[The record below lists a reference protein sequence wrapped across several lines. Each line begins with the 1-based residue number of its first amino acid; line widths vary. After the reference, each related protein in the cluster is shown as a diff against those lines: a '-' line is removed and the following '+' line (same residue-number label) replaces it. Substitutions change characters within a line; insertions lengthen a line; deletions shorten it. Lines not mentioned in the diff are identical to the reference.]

1 MAVNLRTRV
10 PSIYYSEFTFMRPP
24 RSELAEAIYICRDSF
39 KSAAFFSLF
48 INMLM
53 LFPSIYM
60 MQVYDRVLGSNSIST
75 LLMLTLLAVMLFAM
89 LGALEWIRSQV
100 LIRVST
106 RFDLLL
112 NERLYRVLFKQALV
126 SGGKSSTQPLSD
138 LLALRQFL
146 TGQGLFAFFDAP
158 WLPIYVVLLFLFN
171 PAFGYVAIVSV
182 VVLIFL
188 ATWNERATHDDLEQ
202 ANQLSVESSNATAR
216 NLRNAEVVHALG
228 MLPSLMARWKEK
240 QKKLII
246 LQALSSEKGGL
257 ISALSKTYRV
267 TIQSLIL
274 GLGAWLA
281 INKQI
286 SPGMMIGGS
295 ILLGRALA
303 PIDLMIGSWK
313 QFLTARTA
321 YGRINELLAHF
332 PAEAD
337 RMALP
342 APTGSLRAEQ
352 VIVAPPGSK
361 VAVIKGVN
369 FAIEAGTFVALIGA
383 SASGKSTLARAL
395 LGIWPAASG
404 AIRMD
409 GADVMQSDR
418 GLVGPYIGYLPQD
431 IELFDGTIAENIA
444 RFGEVD
450 ANHVVDA
457 AIAAGVHEMI
467 LRLPQGY
474 DTEIGSSGGALSA
487 GQRQRVGLARAI
499 YGNPVLVVLDEP
511 NSNLDDVGEY
521 ALAQALLVLKQR
533 GCTVIVITHRVGI
546 LSIVDRIMVLNEGAL
561 VLDGPRDEVL
571 AKLNQR
577 PATQATQGQSV

>member
-1 MAVNLRTRV
+1 
-10 PSIYYSEFTFMRPP
+10 MRPP